1 MSFRARLLFLCIAI
15 VMLAAALVLGILFS
29 PERLQARTAGK
40 SLLGPGLA
48 QQIEGID
55 IIWRGEVRTTLRKQA
70 TGWESRTDGRV
81 YPASAERIT
90 TFLRTIAGLTRGR
103 LASRDPGHFPELGLG
118 EDGARRLILHRAG
131 TGPDLELLVGKRGPS
146 GDEDYVMVSG
156 ENAAYLVR
164 GSLAFFLAQDRPYW
178 YELHVLPDD
187 VQGDTID
194 SITVSGNLAIAGPAA
209 GVLEGP
215 YTLSRGPG
223 QQPAQWSLKGDDR
236 PVNRIAASAMA
247 SALAMLEGVEFAD
260 PAPGGAGQLS
270 IEVATRQG
278 RKYSLSVRPG
288 QEPGKALVTTSWSP
302 WTYIVNELP
311 LRRAVPPLAS
321 LRAPR

>member
-15 VMLAAALVLGILFS
+15 VVLAAALVLGILFS
-29 PERLQARTAGK
+29 QERLQARTAGK
-40 SLLGPGLA
+40 PLLGPGVA
-48 QQIEGID
+48 QQIDGID
-55 IIWRGEVRTTLRKQA
+55 IIWRGTARVTLRRQA
-70 TGWESRTDGRV
+70 AGWEARTDGRV

-90 TFLRTIAGLTRGR
+90 IFLRTIGGLTRGR

-118 EDGARRLILHRAG
+118 EDSARRLILHRAG
-131 TGPDLELLVGKRGPS
+131 TGPDLGLLVGKRGPS

-156 ENAAYLVR
+156 EKAAYFVR
-164 GSLAFFLAQDRPYW
+164 GSLAFFLAQDPPSW

-194 SITVSGNLAIAGPAA
+194 SITVSGSLAMAGTAA
-209 GVLEGP
+209 GVLQGP

-236 PVNRIAASAMA
+236 PANRIAASAMA
-247 SALAMLEGVEFAD
+247 SALAMLEGEEFAD
-260 PAPGGAGQLS
+260 PAPEGAGQLA
-270 IEVATRQG
+270 IEVTTREG
-278 RKYSLSVRPG
+278 RRYSLSVRPG
-288 QEPGKALVTTSWSP
+288 GEPGKALVTTSWSP

-311 LRRAVPPLAS
+311 LRRAVLPRAS
-321 LRAPR
+321 LQAPR